1 MLSSSRVRKEM
12 KCSISE
18 RFLNNRRETLL
29 ALAPWAWS
37 CRMERKVLEMI
48 QMMITKFKKVSKK
61 VNTGFTF
68 KTKEINKKP

>member
-1 MLSSSRVRKEM
+1 
-12 KCSISE
+12 
-18 RFLNNRRETLL
+18 
-29 ALAPWAWS
+29 
-37 CRMERKVLEMI
+37 MERKVLEMI